1 MKKLIAIFLL
11 LCMLGALTA
20 CSAKKENAAPPTDP
34 KATRQETQPS
44 AVPTESPA
52 PTTAAPTQTEAPAT
66 TEAPVTTEA
75 PTTTE
80 APATTE
86 APVTTEPAEEVQL
99 SHGRIE
105 GDAYI
110 NESLNLRIT
119 KPDGYIFYTD
129 EQIAQQNGV
138 TAELFEGSS
147 VAELIEQN
155 GSMIDMFM
163 VDVNGNN
170 VNMAIQPLPEGMEFF
185 SDAQIFDLMKDTY
198 YQQLA
203 ASGLTLDSYETQK
216 AELFGE
222 ERDILRISMTYLGT
236 TIVEYQIMLREPSCA
251 QEAIITVTQ
260 ASGDGDVQAMLD
272 NFTRLH

>member
-11 LCMLGALTA
+11 LCMLAVLTA

-44 AVPTESPA
+44 AVPTDPPA
-52 PTTAAPTQTEAPAT
+52 QTTAAPTQTEAPTT

-119 KPDGYIFYTD
+119 KPDGYIFYTE
-129 EQIAQQNGV
+129 EQIAQQNGI

-147 VAELIEQN
+147 VAELIEEN
-155 GSMIDMFM
+155 GALIDMFM
-163 VDVNGNN
+163 VDAYGSN
-170 VNMAIQPLPEGMEFF
+170 VNLAIQPMPAGMDFY
-185 SDAQIFDLMKDTY
+185 SDAQMFDLMEDLY
-198 YQQLA
+198 SQQFA
-203 ASGLTLDSYETQK
+203 ASGLSIESYETQK
-216 AELFGE
+216 AKLFGE
-222 ERDILRISMTYLGT
+222 ERDVLRMSLSYLGT
-236 TIVEYQIMLREPSCA
+236 SIVEYQFMLRESGWENYA
-251 QEAIITVTQ
+251 VVTVTQ
-260 ASGDGDVQAMLD
+260 AGSDGDIQAMLD
-272 NFTRLH
+272 NFTKLH